1 MDGSRIRCMPRRP
14 WATRRMGHLAVQPSW
29 GRSPLDRRLCVPRFR
44 EVYLSQTWRAA
55 AVPTARA
62 HAGLI
67 EVGSEINDRPCAELR
82 PSRKASRCGVAT
94 CVGARY
100 AQHAGPRVAPPRA
113 GAARRE
119 GVHVPTE
126 RLDVRLVAS
135 RTIALFWAAGG
146 NALRPASSRR
156 QRTGAADGRGSR
168 LRARPK
174 AGAARTEARGRDS
187 GDQSSL
193 RRRLISS
200 CPGNLSPARAISSS
214 SLRACPLSPL
224 VRYIFARARR
234 MP

>member
-113 GAARRE
+113 AQPGVKEFTYRRSGSMYDRLQVERSLCFGQPEATPCGRRRAGDSKQEQPTVEARAFELARRP
-119 GVHVPTE
+119 GLP
-126 RLDVRLVAS
+126 
-135 RTIALFWAAGG
+135 RTA
-146 NALRPASSRR
+146 
-156 QRTGAADGRGSR
+156 
-168 LRARPK
+168 
-174 AGAARTEARGRDS
+174 ARGRDS